1 MLREGVAGSR
11 IHFVGNVMIDTLRH
25 NLERAVPHAETLKRH
40 AGQARWEQGGFAVL
54 TLHRPSNVDDPYT
67 LRAILSAIREV
78 GGRLPVAFAIHPR
91 TRARIEQYGLEG
103 LLEPPSIFRLP
114 PIGYLE
120 MLGLM
125 RAARLVLTDSGGI
138 QEETTALGIPC
149 VTLRDTTERPITVSQ
164 GTNRLAKI
172 EKLAEMAEAAL
183 DSPRTAAKKPELWD
197 GKTASRVAASLCRA
211 VQGKG
216 RS

>member
-1 MLREGVAGSR
+1 
-11 IHFVGNVMIDTLRH
+11 MIDTLRH

-103 LLEPPSIFRLP
+103 LLQPPSIFRLP

-138 QEETTALGIPC
+138 QEEATSMGIP
-149 VTLRDTTERPITVSQ
+149 TLVLRNVTERPEGVEAGVLKLV
-164 GTNRLAKI
+164 GTHSETI
-172 EKLAEMAEAAL
+172 FAEAQHL
-183 DSPRTAAKKPELWD
+183 LEDSAAYQAMSTAQNPFGD
-197 GKTASRVAASLCRA
+197 GHAAERI
-211 VQGKG
+211 VQ
-216 RS
+216 SIQAYAES